1 MLTYYNQSDTV
12 VVVLHEIYGINSHIR
27 QVGDTLAQYGV
38 DVMVPDLLGE
48 VFAYEQEALAYENF
62 MSNIGFEAAYRQI
75 TEVLHMTREN
85 YKKVSVLGYSIGA
98 TLAWR
103 CSATG
108 LCDSAIGFY
117 GSRIRDYL
125 EITPTCPVLLFFPEQ
140 EKAVEVDDVI
150 TQVSKFANVQ
160 VEKLA
165 GQHGFADAF
174 SPSYNQESAKKA
186 YKEML
191 SFIGADFA

>member
-1 MLTYYNQSDTV
+1 MLTYHNQSDTV

-27 QVGDTLAQYGV
+27 QVCDTLAQYGM
-38 DVMVPDLLGE
+38 DVIAPDLLGE
-48 VFAYEQEALAYENF
+48 VFAYEQEDIAYDNF
-62 MSNIGFEAAYRQI
+62 MNNIGFEAAYKKI
-75 TEVLHMTREN
+75 TEVLQMTRTS
-85 YKKVSVLGYSIGA
+85 YKKVYVLGYSIGA
-98 TLAWR
+98 TLAWN

-108 LCDSAIGFY
+108 LCDGAIGFY
-117 GSRIRDYL
+117 GSRIRNYL
-125 EITPTCPVLLFFPEQ
+125 ALTPTCPVLLFFPEQ
-140 EKAVEVDDVI
+140 EKSFAVDDLIVR
-150 TQVSKFANVQ
+150 VSSCANVR

-191 SFIGADFA
+191 AFIGADFA